1 MRRRLALFQVALALA
16 LVIGPGAC
24 GSSEM
29 MMPQEDLSIVVI
41 QVTFNSNVPT
51 MFQIRVNAHLGGM
64 GDSVLTFPA
73 SSTGRAIQSGDTMA
87 LLIPTTRSGML
98 DLGLSGLDANGTT
111 VAAGNGQVVI
121 AVGSRVDV
129 TIVLSA
135 V

>member
-16 LVIGPGAC
+16 LMIGPGAC

-29 MMPQEDLSIVVI
+29 MPQEDLSSVVI

-51 MFQIRVNAHLGGM
+51 MYQVRVNAHLGGM

-87 LLIPTTRSGML
+87 LLIPITRSGML
-98 DLGLSGLDANGTT
+98 DLGLSGLDANGGT
-111 VAAGNGQVVI
+111 VAAGNGQVMI
-121 AVGSRVDV
+121 DVGKRVDV
-129 TIVLSA
+129 TILLSA